1 MQTMDTLDTILG
13 LIKQMEGALLGLK
26 ELRKYV
32 GTGAGA
38 AMLEALIADG
48 EEKIA
53 EAKRKI
59 TQ

>member
-1 MQTMDTLDTILG
+1 MPIMDTLDMILG
-13 LIKQMEGALLGLK
+13 LIREMEEALLGLK

-32 GTGAGA
+32 GKGAGA
-38 AMLEALIADG
+38 AMLEILIADG